1 MSVRPSLTETL
12 AARRPG
18 RPQSS
23 AVRPTARPTVLALLL
38 ALSQGAQASIGTPQL
53 VVSDAPTVAE
63 DAADAKLRFF
73 VDAAIFPV
81 PRPCQPSQPDC
92 NARTFRVCVDYHTV
106 SGTATAG
113 VDFVPRSGRL
123 DTVLFTDGVSS
134 EVLPVG
140 SVDVSVLSDT
150 LVEGAETVK
159 LQLTQPPAS
168 ECQVQYN
175 ITRPVGQGVI
185 SDGVSG
191 APDLTL
197 VNTSVSLGCNVSL
210 MVKNIGGG
218 TVPDAAYTSPTSASL
233 VAVNVNG
240 GVSTARLADIDPQRL
255 LKTPGGTVFVNSWFD
270 VVGNPPNL
278 EGTVNVQAT
287 VDVNG
292 VIAESLETNNSLRRT
307 GSC

>member
-1 MSVRPSLTETL
+1 MSVRPSITETRP
-12 AARRPG
+12 ARRSG
-18 RPQSS
+18 HLRPS
-23 AVRPTARPTVLALLL
+23 AVRPAVLALLL
-38 ALSQGAQASIGTPQL
+38 ALSHGAQASIGTPQL

-63 DAADAKLRFF
+63 DAADPKLRFF

-81 PRPCQPSQPDC
+81 PRTCLPSQPDC

-113 VDFVPRSGRL
+113 ADFVPRSGRL

-140 SVDVSVLSDT
+140 SVDVSVLGDT
-150 LVEGAETVK
+150 LIEGAETVK

-168 ECQVQYN
+168 ECPVQYN
-175 ITRPVGQGVI
+175 ITHPVGQGVI

-197 VNTSVSLGCNVSL
+197 VNTSVGLGCKVSL
-210 MVKNIGGG
+210 MVKNIGSG
-218 TVPDAAYTSPTSASL
+218 TVPDAAYTSQTSASL

-255 LKTPGGTVFVNSWFD
+255 LKTPGSTVFVDSWFNL
-270 VVGNPPNL
+270 VGNPPQL

-292 VIAESLETNNSLRRT
+292 VVAESLETNNSLRRT